1 MVADGLV
8 FTVGVVGSNPAT
20 SQLVVCSAY
29 ASLAGTNRR
38 R

>member
-8 FTVGVVGSNPAT
+8 FTVGVGSNPAT